1 VTEILQKQYCFTG
14 KKPKWVQQRFKKL
27 VAFVKKNTNKP
38 EGHKPWKKYKFQ
50 LSQDN
55 FFCTSCRNLGKGTVD
70 TGGVY
75 KSQAGRRCCTEAG
88 AG

>member
-27 VAFVKKNTNKP
+27 MAFVKKNTNKP
-38 EGHKPWKKYKFQ
+38 EGHQPWKKYKFQ

-55 FFCTSCRNLGKGTVD
+55 FFFVRL
-70 TGGVY
+70 
-75 KSQAGRRCCTEAG
+75 AGILEKVQWIQEESTKARQEDVA
-88 AG
+88 AQK